1 MFGFKGV
8 RGWVLVAAVCGI
20 AAGASAVRAFQP
32 TGPAVGTGAMPLKTL
47 FANVKVLTPEKANCS
62 TSCYYT
68 GSSPAFEVPQG
79 QSYVITDF
87 GSVGYSMESGSW
99 PEKASGDGP
108 NPLSLPGAQNQ
119 GAVSMCVVVDDTPIW
134 CTSPTALANTNP
146 KSLTTG
152 MVVGSGSKVTL
163 WARGNASFRLPVFAT
178 GYLIRN

>member
-1 MFGFKGV
+1 MMGFKGV
-8 RGWVLVAAVCGI
+8 RGWVLVAAVCGL

-47 FANVKVLTPEKANCS
+47 FANVKVVNKTEASCS
-62 TSCYYT
+62 SNCYYT

-79 QSYVITDF
+79 QSFVITDF
-87 GSVGYSMESGSW
+87 GSLGTNMEYGSW
-99 PEKASGDGP
+99 PEKATGDGP
-108 NPLSLPGAQNQ
+108 GTQNLPNSSNQ
-119 GAVSMCVVVDDTPIW
+119 GSVSTCVVVDDTPIW
-134 CTSPTALANTNP
+134 CTSLLNLANTNP

-163 WARGNASFRLPVFAT
+163 WARGNSGFRLPVFAT